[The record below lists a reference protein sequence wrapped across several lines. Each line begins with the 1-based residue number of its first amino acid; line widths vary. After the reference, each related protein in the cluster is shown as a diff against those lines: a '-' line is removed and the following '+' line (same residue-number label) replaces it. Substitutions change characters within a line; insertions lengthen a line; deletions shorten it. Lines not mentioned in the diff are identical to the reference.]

1 MEKKL
6 PNSTK
11 VVVIGG
17 GVVGCSVAYHLA
29 KFGWKDTIL
38 LERDQLT
45 SGTTWHAA
53 GLVSQLGPSAAITK
67 IRKYTLDL
75 YKELE
80 KKVDHSAGLRL
91 NGALSIAETKGRWQE
106 LQRQATTAQLY
117 DVDVKILDKDQI
129 KKDYPI
135 VNTDDVIGGILMPG
149 DGAADPSGVTHMLA
163 KAARIEG
170 AKIFEKSPVEEIIT
184 KDGTKIKSN
193 QDIIEVTGRA
203 DKILTCERT
212 ALNILTRMSGIA
224 TQTNELVKKIPNKT
238 KLYATR
244 KTAPGLR
251 YFDKEAVKIGGGERH
266 RLRLDEMVMIKDN
279 HIAVEQ
285 SLSSLINKTKKK
297 YKKFEVEVENT
308 DDAVLAA
315 EKGATIIML
324 DNFSPSQIT
333 RTIKV
338 LKNKKLRNKV
348 LLEASGGINSKNIS
362 KYGKTDVD
370 IISIGSITNSVKGI
384 DFSLEI

>member
-1 MEKKL
+1 LSFNPKKQL
-6 PNSTK
+6 SQFLAED
-11 VVVIGG
+11 IGKG
-17 GVVGCSVAYHLA
+17 
-29 KFGWKDTIL
+29 DIT
-38 LERDQLT
+38 
-45 SGTTWHAA
+45 
-53 GLVSQLGPSAAITK
+53 SQLLSKKK
-67 IRKYTLDL
+67 I
-75 YKELE
+75 
-80 KKVDHSAGLRL
+80 V
-91 NGALSIAETKGRWQE
+91 
-106 LQRQATTAQLY
+106 
-117 DVDVKILDKDQI
+117 VKIISRENAIVAGTKYAKEIFAI
-129 KKDYPI
+129 KGCK
-135 VNTDDVIGGILMPG
+135 
-149 DGAADPSGVTHMLA
+149 A
-163 KAARIEG
+163 K
-170 AKIFEKSPVEEIIT
+170 IIT
-184 KDGTKIKSN
+184 KDGIKIKPN
-193 QDIIEVTGRA
+193 QEIIEITGNA

-224 TQTNELVKKIPNKT
+224 TQTNELVKKIPNRT